1 MVFADALNDWS
12 FGEVIIWMLY
22 FMFLFIWI
30 WLFISVAVDV
40 FRSHDLSGWAKAIW
54 VVAIIIFPVLGV
66 LIYLIARGDK
76 MAKHGVEAAREQDAA
91 AQAYIRQAAGVG
103 TSHADQLV
111 QLSELKSQGVID
123 DAEFARL
130 KAKVIDS

>member
-12 FGEVIIWMLY
+12 FGEVILWMLY

-30 WLFISVAVDV
+30 WLFISVAIDI

-54 VVAIIIFPVLGV
+54 MVVIIFFSVLGV
-66 LIYLIARGDK
+66 LVYLIVRGDK
-76 MAKHGVEAAREQDAA
+76 MAKHSMQAARDQDAA
-91 AQAYIRQAAGVG
+91 AQAYIREAAGVG
-103 TSHADQLV
+103 TTHADQLV
-111 QLSELKSQGVID
+111 QLNELKSQGVID